1 MTEYDTDDYEYSQ
14 DLLLCVD
21 AEGFHYPPTQAER
34 DNTPDLYS

>member
-21 AEGFHYPPTQAER
+21 EYGFHYPPTQAEQG
-34 DNTPDLYS
+34 NNSDLYN